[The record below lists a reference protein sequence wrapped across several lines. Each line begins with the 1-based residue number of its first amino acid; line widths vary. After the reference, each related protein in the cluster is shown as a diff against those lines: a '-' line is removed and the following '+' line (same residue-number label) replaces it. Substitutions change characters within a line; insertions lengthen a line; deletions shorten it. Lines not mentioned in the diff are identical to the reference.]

1 LGLYSFFRS
10 FFTPEGKLSD
20 TIVLD
25 LAVEYHVK
33 RLAVQSSVNLI
44 ANTLVR
50 CPIRTYENGKEIF
63 GNNHYLL
70 NVEPNQNQNAS
81 QFFHEFVSKLVLD
94 NECLVI
100 MQNEQLYVAD
110 SFERKEYAFY
120 ENVYKNVV
128 VNDFQLDKQF
138 KESEVLYFELNNK
151 KIKNVIDD
159 LYNSYGKLITAAMN
173 YYKRSN
179 ALRVKLK
186 IESSGPQTDEEQANR
201 EDMFNSQLKR
211 FLEAE
216 GAAAWPEQDDV
227 TLEELQNLSNSG
239 RTSRDIRA
247 LVDDIFDFVST
258 AFLIPK
264 GLIKGDLADVEGQT
278 DNYIM
283 FCIAPIASQIED
295 EANRKIYKKDGY
307 LKRNYLRVDTSMIKY
322 TDIVKLATAMDKL
335 ISSGT
340 HSANENRMLIG
351 KEPINE
357 DWANEHYITKNYQ
370 KAENLFEGGE
380 EV

>member
-1 LGLYSFFRS
+1 MGLYSFFKS

-33 RLAVQSSVNLI
+33 RLAVQSCVNLI

-50 CPIRTYENGKEIF
+50 CPIRTYENGKEMF

-128 VNDFQLDKQF
+128 VNDFQLDRQF

-186 IESSGPQTDEEQANR
+186 IESTGPQTDEEQANR
-201 EDMFNSQLKR
+201 EDMFNYQLKS

-264 GLIKGDLADVEGQT
+264 GLIKGDLADVERQT

-340 HSANENRMLIG
+340 HSVNENRMLIG

-370 KAENLFEGGE
+370 KAENFFEGGE

>member
-1 LGLYSFFRS
+1 LGLYSFFKS

-33 RLAVQSSVNLI
+33 RLAVQSCVNLI

-50 CPIRTYENGKEIF
+50 CPIRTYENGKEMF

-128 VNDFQLDKQF
+128 VNDFQLDRQF

-186 IESSGPQTDEEQANR
+186 IESTGPQTDEEQANR

-264 GLIKGDLADVEGQT
+264 GLIKGDLADVERQT

-340 HSANENRMLIG
+340 HSVNENRMLIG

-370 KAENLFEGGE
+370 KAENFFEGGE

>member
-1 LGLYSFFRS
+1 LGLYSFFKS

-33 RLAVQSSVNLI
+33 RLAVQSCVNLI

-50 CPIRTYENGKEIF
+50 CPIRTYENGKEMF

-128 VNDFQLDKQF
+128 VNDFQLDRQF

-186 IESSGPQTDEEQANR
+186 IESTGPQTDEEQANR
-201 EDMFNSQLKR
+201 EDMFNYQLKS

-264 GLIKGDLADVEGQT
+264 GLIKGDLADVERQT

-340 HSANENRMLIG
+340 HSVNENRMLIG

-370 KAENLFEGGE
+370 KAENFFEGGE